1 MMKNGGFFFSEQLHY
16 SNSFAKPLGK
26 QSMIL
31 DKAAL
36 LCVGQSNEQYVEQCV
51 Q

>member
-1 MMKNGGFFFSEQLHY
+1 MIKMEDSLFSEQLHY